1 MDTTRHA
8 ILAIIEPGSW
18 HSVASVRNRLLG
30 RPDTHEQ
37 IMALIAEGVLQ
48 VYQAGY
54 AKLHRPLINNN
65 NEGS

>member
-1 MDTTRHA
+1 MTTETTRDA
-8 ILAIIEPGSW
+8 ILAIVKPGGW
-18 HSVASVRNRLLG
+18 CSVASVRNRLLD

-54 AKLHRPLINNN
+54 PQLHRPDGA
-65 NEGS
+65 EVA